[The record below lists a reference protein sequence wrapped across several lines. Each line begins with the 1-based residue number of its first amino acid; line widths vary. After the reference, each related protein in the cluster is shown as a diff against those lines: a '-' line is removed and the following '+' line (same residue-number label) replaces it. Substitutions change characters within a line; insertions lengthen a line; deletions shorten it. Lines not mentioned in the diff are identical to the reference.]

1 LGVISYRKRMAEA
14 PKEDKLVSTP
24 GQIREG
30 LTPVVVSANDVRT
43 IGNEG
48 IQSLD
53 DDGTGVP
60 LLAIITKLLT
70 TADRHYGGESC
81 LEEVKKWFA
90 ALWGLLGIM
99 QIRGML
105 DPQKLSDDVD
115 KIRKQL
121 ERRGIA
127 IVLDV

>member
-1 LGVISYRKRMAEA
+1 
-14 PKEDKLVSTP
+14 VSSA
-24 GQIREG
+24 GHIQEG
-30 LTPVVVSANDVRT
+30 LTRLVVSGNDVRT

-60 LLAIITKLLT
+60 LLAVITKLLT

-90 ALWGLLGIM
+90 ALWGLLGVM
-99 QIRGML
+99 QTRGML

-121 ERRGIA
+121 ERRRIA
-127 IVLDV
+127 IVLDI

>member
-1 LGVISYRKRMAEA
+1 MAET
-14 PKEDKLVSTP
+14 PKEDKLVSAA
-24 GQIREG
+24 GHIQEG
-30 LTPVVVSANDVRT
+30 LTRLVVSGNDVRT

-60 LLAIITKLLT
+60 LLAVITKLLT

-90 ALWGLLGIM
+90 ALWGLLGVM
-99 QIRGML
+99 QTRGML

-121 ERRGIA
+121 ERRRIA
-127 IVLDV
+127 IVLDI